1 MLVFLFRVTRTV
13 KIEPLNLPA
22 HICGRNAAWFI
33 DSSIDTQVPSS
44 ARVLF
49 RDQMMCGQRR
59 IRAVTFN
66 GELMRW
72 ITATNTRRVRPP
84 PLLSRQKYLSF
95 NVRDTFALG
104 KRAWRIV

>member
-1 MLVFLFRVTRTV
+1 M
-13 KIEPLNLPA
+13 P
-22 HICGRNAAWFI
+22 
-33 DSSIDTQVPSS
+33 SSS

-72 ITATNTRRVRPP
+72 ITAGRILARARLYIPLARHDKNIYRLREICLYTSHIACVRRR
-84 PLLSRQKYLSF
+84 LISQY
-95 NVRDTFALG
+95 D
-104 KRAWRIV
+104 